1 MQLGDS
7 QREDWP
13 ARVLHA
19 YGALVRV
26 RVAALKRR
34 CHIDAVNVSGFPAKK
49 KSSDTDE
56 ALKIDPMANVLVSPA
71 GCVAAQLR
79 AGEALSRRRREI
91 AVAVMLGVAA
101 LVACLASVGR
111 APAALT
117 LATTAQALAKPAAPW
132 HPVTVSECEHIPLRC

>member
-1 MQLGDS
+1 
-7 QREDWP
+7 
-13 ARVLHA
+13 
-19 YGALVRV
+19 
-26 RVAALKRR
+26 
-34 CHIDAVNVSGFPAKK
+34 
-49 KSSDTDE
+49 
-56 ALKIDPMANVLVSPA
+56 MANVLVSPA